1 MKNRY
6 LYSIVLVLTGAVLFD
21 ACNKDE
27 QFIEMKA
34 RIVTYGDNGSKVYVD
49 APSANWTA
57 RYANWHNG
65 DKVKIN
71 NEEKIVVMGTESNV
85 PTASISRVQS
95 DNNGYFAIYPSDR
108 VISYSVNTTSDDTEE
123 HTQSYRILLP
133 QVQIHEMRN
142 EHQLINAPMAAY
154 CPSRRDGT
162 HSLDF
167 KNLCS
172 LIEVDVPVGKE
183 VAYINVTS
191 DNRFLWG
198 EATVTTSMTEGAT
211 PTLTLDANG
220 TIQSDYNTSNHT
232 VTLDCTT
239 NGSNGSNDQGGT
251 HAATGHK
258 TTADDHLFYV
268 VVPADTYTNLKVD
281 VYVFDVVEDV
291 TSVTSRSVKRY
302 TYSGT
307 STSVAG
313 NKIYSVVCSGTPSPV
328 QPEYPGLGTGEFS
341 VGYNSQTRQNKKVR
355 FSQGNLQYLASKDMW
370 SFASNQWDFIG
381 NAVGNTTPTNRDR
394 QSEWIDL
401 FGYGTSNY
409 TTSTTSYSPT
419 QTSSSGHYG
428 PTTGN
433 INGTVYDW
441 GVNEISNGGNQP
453 NKWRT
458 LTQEEW
464 QYLIGVR
471 NDSGPSGMN
480 HPRYGK
486 QGLATITVGTTQYY
500 GFVLMPDGYTPTG
513 ISVRNWTLPNGFCSF
528 NATEWTTMENDGCIF
543 LPCSGYRSGET
554 VLFRESGEGSTQVD
568 GFYWSS
574 TSDGTSS
581 ARCFKLSR
589 TSNNSGG
596 EVSCLGKSR
605 YLGYAVRL
613 VRDVD

>member
-6 LYSIVLVLTGAVLFD
+6 FYSIVLVLTGAVLFG

-27 QFIEMKA
+27 QFIDMDA

-57 RYANWHNG
+57 RYANWHNN

-71 NEEKIVVMGTESNV
+71 NEEYTVEMRAIEGVNC
-85 PTASISRVQS
+85 ASISDVQTS
-95 DNNGYFAIYPSDR
+95 PNGYFAIYPSDR
-108 VISYSVNTTSDDTEE
+108 VISYSVNTDN
-123 HTQSYRILLP
+123 TQSYRILLP
-133 QVQIHEMRN
+133 QVQIYDNSRDG
-142 EHQLINAPMAAY
+142 HQLINAPMAAY
-154 CPSRRDGT
+154 CPARRDGT

-198 EATVTTSMTEGAT
+198 EATVTTSMAERAT
-211 PTLTLDANG
+211 PTLTLDENG
-220 TIQSDYNTSNHT
+220 TIQSDYNTSNYT

-239 NGSNGSNDQGGT
+239 NGSNGSNNNGGGY
-251 HAATGHK
+251 AASGHK
-258 TTADDHLFYV
+258 TTATDHLFYV
-268 VVPADTYTNLKVD
+268 VVPADSYTNLKVE
-281 VYVFDVVEDV
+281 VYVFDETETASAVL
-291 TSVTSRSVKRY
+291 SRGVKRY

-313 NKIYSVVCSGTPSPV
+313 NKIYSVVCDNDDLSSDPV
-328 QPEYPGLGTGEFS
+328 QPEYPGLGKGEFS
-341 VGYNSQTRQNKKVR
+341 VGYSQTGQYKKVR

-381 NAVGNTTPTNRDR
+381 NNAGNTTETNRDR
-394 QSEWIDL
+394 QPEWIDL

-409 TTSTTSYSPT
+409 TTTTASYSPT
-419 QTSSSGHYG
+419 QTSSSGNYG
-428 PTTGN
+428 PATGN
-433 INGTVYDW
+433 IKGTDYDW

-471 NDSGPSGMN
+471 NDNGPTGMR

-486 QGLATITVGTTQYY
+486 QGLATITVGTTQYK
-500 GFVLMPDGYTPTG
+500 GFVLMPDG
-513 ISVRNWTLPNGFCSF
+513 NWTLPNGFCSI
-528 NATEWTTMENDGCIF
+528 TSDQWTTMRRNGCIF
-543 LPCSGYRSGET
+543 LPCSGYRNGTT
-554 VLFRESGEGSTQVD
+554 VSFYESFEGSNVED

-574 TSDGTSS
+574 TSDGSTN

-589 TSNNSGG
+589 TSNNAGG
-596 EVSCLGKSR
+596 EVSCLR
-605 YLGYAVRL
+605 RTRNLGYAVRL

>member
-154 CPSRRDGT
+154 CPSRGDGT

-172 LIEVDVPVGKE
+172 LIEVDVPVGTE

-251 HAATGHK
+251 HAASGHK

-281 VYVFDVVEDV
+281 VYVFDETETASAVY
-291 TSVTSRSVKRY
+291 SRSVKRY

-341 VGYNSQTRQNKKVR
+341 VSATKKVR

-370 SFASNQWDFIG
+370 SFSNNELAALGGGEG
-381 NAVGNTTPTNRDR
+381 NCVINNRDN
-394 QSEWIDL
+394 QDLWIDL
-401 FGYGTSNY
+401 FGFGTSGQ
-409 TTSTTSYSPT
+409 TQYSPT
-419 QTSSSGHYG
+419 MYTSSNDEYPNDDISA
-428 PTTGN
+428 TN
-433 INGTVYDW
+433 LYDW

-458 LTQEEW
+458 LTRTEW
-464 QYLIGVR
+464 QYLLNVNNNIAARSGRQGICAIRTGSTSNDPVVACGVIIAPDSYNPGWVYGSAVNITMDQWNTYKANGCVFLPVTGYR
-471 NDSGPSGMN
+471 RYNNDNIIVDDFNSISTPAGSTGHSG
-480 HPRYGK
+480 
-486 QGLATITVGTTQYY
+486 
-500 GFVLMPDGYTPTG
+500 DGY
-513 ISVRNWTLPNGFCSF
+513 
-528 NATEWTTMENDGCIF
+528 
-543 LPCSGYRSGET
+543 
-554 VLFRESGEGSTQVD
+554 
-568 GFYWSS
+568 YWSS
-574 TSDGTSS
+574 TKSDNGYAWAYKQICPTNAGGTLVNCVQIQKSDG
-581 ARCFKLSR
+581 C
-589 TSNNSGG
+589 
-596 EVSCLGKSR
+596 
-605 YLGYAVRL
+605 AVRL